1 MARKPWIQTVALKLA
16 WAENKSY
23 FNEMTDF
30 LKLIKIECD
39 IKVSHAY
46 LAVVVYILLTHG
58 AVEREVTWVSRQFPT
73 LHQDL
78 TH

>member
-1 MARKPWIQTVALKLA
+1 M
-16 WAENKSY
+16 S
-23 FNEMTDF
+23 DF
-30 LKLIKIECD
+30 LNLNKIESG
-39 IKVSHAY
+39 IEVSHAY

-58 AVEREVTWVSRQFPT
+58 AVEREVTWVSRQIPT